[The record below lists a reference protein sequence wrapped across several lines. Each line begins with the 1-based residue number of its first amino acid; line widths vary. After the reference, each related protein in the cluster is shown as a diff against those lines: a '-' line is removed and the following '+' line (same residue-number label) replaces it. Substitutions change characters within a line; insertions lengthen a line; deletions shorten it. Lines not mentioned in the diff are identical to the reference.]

1 MPHESILSV
10 VQYGTVT
17 REERQVAEG
26 VKALRATLNESQQ
39 QFSNRLGVS
48 ISTVARYEL
57 QNPPQGAILIKL
69 GAIAHEAGREDLRDL
84 FQKAFEAS
92 IDRRSPIAEAIRS
105 LRATAG
111 ESQQEFAQRAGLSVV
126 SVARYETDARPKKA
140 VLARLAEVA
149 RDLGR
154 ADLQTVFQ
162 EAQASEAAE
171 PEIEQSALS
180 GLHQMATPEGV
191 GFLKRIS
198 EKRLKRIRKLFLKE
212 FHSERELSAMCAA
225 AWLLEH
231 YSYYNERDD
240 ILVDEIK
247 RVLDRRGA
255 PLTLAEL
262 DMLGKLGR
270 RAVADKVQKLPISQ
284 LVRGLREHLDL
295 SEETLAKL
303 LQTTVATVEEF
314 EAGTRAPGIQHLEIM
329 LFLMRMTTRR
339 LPELEL
345 AFSLA
350 LDEASEREESQRR
363 QEPMGD
369 LGDEANE
376 RGGE

>member
-1 MPHESILSV
+1 M
-10 VQYGTVT
+10 
-17 REERQVAEG
+17 AEG